1 MSIKRILIISVSGI
15 GNTILQ
21 SPLIETIL
29 ANPKYRVDIL
39 FGNTAMAHVFHD
51 HPSMANSYI
60 IPDGL
65 LGMIKLFVTLIRNRY
80 YSTVSC
86 FPSNRHQFHLLPFL
100 IGARK
105 RIIHSYPAKNLVTS
119 FLSNTK
125 IPAIKGIH
133 DVEQNLNLLKGLG
146 IKNDVSNSN
155 LTFRISNHESVLA
168 EEFFAKTGLERDK
181 TFLGIHAGS
190 GPIKG
195 KKWGTERF
203 AEAAKKIMAKTDIDK
218 VLIFGGLEEDYEK
231 RELASMIGE
240 NALVVEGPTIGFSG
254 AVIKK
259 CCFFLSNDS
268 GLMHIA
274 AALGVRV
281 LGIFGPTDWTRTAPY
296 GSNAHC
302 IHSERPCSPCLSYPF
317 SDFRPKLNCKDIFP
331 CLEAI
336 TVDSVVEKAINIIK
350 Q

>member
-1 MSIKRILIISVSGI
+1 MSIERILIISVSGI

-29 ANPKYRVDIL
+29 ADPKYRVDIL
-39 FGNTAMAHVFHD
+39 FGNKAMAHVFQD
-51 HPSMANSYI
+51 HPFIAKSYI
-60 IPDGL
+60 MPDGL
-65 LGMIKLFVTLIRNRY
+65 LGITRLFLSLIRNRY

-100 IGARK
+100 IGAKK
-105 RIIHSYPAKNLVTS
+105 RIIHLYPEKNLVTS
-119 FLSNTK
+119 VLSNSK

-133 DVEQNLNLLKGLG
+133 DVEQNLNLLKGLE
-146 IKNDVSNSN
+146 IKSDVSNRM
-155 LTFRISNHESVLA
+155 LTFRINSHEAELA
-168 EEFFAKTGLERDK
+168 EEFLAQKGLGRDK
-181 TFLGIHAGS
+181 TFFGIHAGS

-203 AEAAKKIMAKTDIDK
+203 SEAAKKIMVKADIDN
-218 VLIFGGLEEDYEK
+218 VLIFGGPEEQYEK
-231 RELASMIGE
+231 KELAGMIGE
-240 NALVVEGPTIGFSG
+240 KAVVVEGPTLGFSG

-274 AALGVRV
+274 AALGIKV

-296 GSNAHC
+296 GPNAHF
-302 IHSERPCSPCLSYPF
+302 IHPELPCSPCLTYPF
-317 SDFRPKLNCKDIFP
+317 SDFRPKLNCKDTFP
-331 CLEAI
+331 CLKAI